1 MKITSYTFKDLFI
14 EDSLRI
20 DYSFISLSNRNYQES
35 YSFTD
40 IFQEVTSNTVKDIP
54 SGKFRYCQIGDV
66 DSNGTVNP
74 VSLDFENEDRD
85 FENVDYYKK
94 IRNNDIIKVKKG
106 DILISSI
113 RPNLKK
119 IIYIDETKEDIFFT
133 NAFIH
138 LRSVDLR
145 YSLINYF
152 ILRDFFLNDLISVAR
167 VGKGYPT
174 IKFSDLRYINFDK
187 TTIDKIYSNGED
199 NFSIISV
206 KYQEIQKLLQESIT
220 RFDFCNEIFSKKFF
234 WDLSEFQKIKENR
247 VFYRDSSI
255 FVNSND
261 LRMSFHFNHPI
272 RSYIIST
279 LQNQN
284 FELLK
289 NLTTERITLGQS
301 IKPEEYVSDGMF
313 SNYYYVSMNTIKT
326 WDFNA
331 DEAKLVTSEYYLSN
345 YENKSVAM
353 GDVIIARSGEA
364 IGKTSLIP
372 KNVEGIYADF
382 TTRVRVDKN
391 KILPEYFYYFTL
403 TDFFRSLIMTDYS
416 GLQNKNIYPKNL
428 GDFPIPMIVLEEQK
442 EIVRDIEYSMKKEE
456 QKKEKAHVVYSEII
470 KLLSAL

>member
-1 MKITSYTFKDLFI
+1 M
-14 EDSLRI
+14 
-20 DYSFISLSNRNYQES
+20 
-35 YSFTD
+35 
-40 IFQEVTSNTVKDIP
+40 
-54 SGKFRYCQIGDV
+54 
-66 DSNGTVNP
+66 
-74 VSLDFENEDRD
+74 
-85 FENVDYYKK
+85 
-94 IRNNDIIKVKKG
+94 
-106 DILISSI
+106 
-113 RPNLKK
+113 
-119 IIYIDETKEDIFFT
+119 
-133 NAFIH
+133 
-138 LRSVDLR
+138 
-145 YSLINYF
+145 
-152 ILRDFFLNDLISVAR
+152 
-167 VGKGYPT
+167 
-174 IKFSDLRYINFDK
+174 
-187 TTIDKIYSNGED
+187 
-199 NFSIISV
+199 
-206 KYQEIQKLLQESIT
+206 QESIT